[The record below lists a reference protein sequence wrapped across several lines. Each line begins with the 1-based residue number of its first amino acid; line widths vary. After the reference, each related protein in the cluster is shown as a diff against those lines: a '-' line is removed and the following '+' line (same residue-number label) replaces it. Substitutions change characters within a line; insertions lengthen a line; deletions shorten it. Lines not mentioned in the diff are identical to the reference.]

1 MGRPSALMMV
11 EKKEVGM
18 DLLMVAS
25 KEGKMVDSDDSMGG
39 LKVVPMGFSMAAK
52 WVAKAVS
59 WAAW

>member
-1 MGRPSALMMV
+1 MMV

-52 WVAKAVS
+52 WVACLAADSAVQKDFV
-59 WAAW
+59 